1 MKLSTFI
8 QAHLEEILSEWD
20 SFARTFFPVS
30 AGMSTLALRDHAK
43 QILQELALDIET
55 DQTSEQQSEKSKGL
69 ALREPGTDSAAS
81 THGTQR
87 QYSGFT
93 LVQVT
98 AEFRALRA
106 TVLRLWLR
114 EIAQVTEEISDDM
127 VRFNEAIDQALAESV
142 VTYSEQAARTRDI
155 FLAILGHDLR
165 SPLAVMAMAG
175 TYLTSTEVATSGT
188 QQVATWIAG
197 STATMT
203 LMVNDLLE
211 YGRTQLG
218 GAIPIAPQLVDLQG
232 ICQAALGAASAAHP
246 DCVFELEASGDLVA
260 ILDSAR
266 LQQVFSNLL
275 NNAAQYRAPE
285 HPVTLVAQGGPDA
298 LTVEV
303 RNFGFVIPPES
314 LQRIFDPLVQLP
326 VKSQQKGP
334 PSTSMGLGL
343 FIAREITVAHG
354 GTIAVESSE
363 RSGTVFTVR
372 LPRFA

>member
-175 TYLTSTEVATSGT
+175 TYLSSTEVATSGT

-218 GAIPIAPQLVDLQG
+218 GAIPIAPQLADLQG
-232 ICQAALGAASAAHP
+232 ICRAALVAANAAHP
-246 DCVFELEASGDLVA
+246 DCVFELKASGDLVA

-266 LQQVFSNLL
+266 LQQVFANLL

-303 RNFGFVIPPES
+303 RNLGSVIPPES

-334 PSTSMGLGL
+334 PSTSLGLGL

-363 RSGTVFTVR
+363 RFGTVFTVR
-372 LPRFA
+372 LPRFE

>member
-8 QAHLEEILSEWD
+8 QTHLEEILAEWD
-20 SFARTFFPVS
+20 SFAGTFFPV
-30 AGMSTLALRDHAK
+30 ATAMSTLALRDHAK

-55 DQTSEQQSEKSKGL
+55 EQTSKQQSEKSKGL
-69 ALREPGTDSAAS
+69 APREPGTDSAAS
-81 THGTQR
+81 THGTER
-87 QYSGFT
+87 QDSGFT

-106 TVLRLWLR
+106 TVLRLWLQK
-114 EIAQVTEEISDDM
+114 IAPVTDETTLEL

-142 VTYSEQAARTRDI
+142 ATYSEQAARTRDI

-175 TYLTSTEVATSGT
+175 SFLTDTEEATT
-188 QQVATWIAG
+188 VTRQVAGWIAG

-218 GAIPIAPQLVDLQG
+218 GAIPVAPQLADLRG
-232 ICQAALGAASAAHP
+232 ICEGALDAARAAHP
-246 DCVFELEASGDLVA
+246 DCVFELQASGDLVA

-266 LQQVFSNLL
+266 LQQVFANLL
-275 NNAAQYRAPE
+275 NNAAQYRAPQ
-285 HPVTLVAQGGPDA
+285 HPVILVAQGGPDA

-303 RNFGFVIPPES
+303 QNFGFVIPSKS
-314 LQRIFDPLVQLP
+314 LQKIFDPLVQLS
-326 VKSQQKGP
+326 VKRQQKGP
-334 PSTSMGLGL
+334 PSTSLGLGL
-343 FIAREITVAHG
+343 FIAREITMAHG
-354 GTIAVESSE
+354 GTIAVQSSK

-372 LPRFA
+372 LPRSA

>member
-114 EIAQVTEEISDDM
+114 EIAQVAEEISDDM
-127 VRFNEAIDQALAESV
+127 VIV
-142 VTYSEQAARTRDI
+142 
-155 FLAILGHDLR
+155 R
-165 SPLAVMAMAG
+165 S
-175 TYLTSTEVATSGT
+175 AT
-188 QQVATWIAG
+188 
-197 STATMT
+197 
-203 LMVNDLLE
+203 
-211 YGRTQLG
+211 
-218 GAIPIAPQLVDLQG
+218 
-232 ICQAALGAASAAHP
+232 
-246 DCVFELEASGDLVA
+246 
-260 ILDSAR
+260 
-266 LQQVFSNLL
+266 
-275 NNAAQYRAPE
+275 
-285 HPVTLVAQGGPDA
+285 
-298 LTVEV
+298 TVW
-303 RNFGFVIPPES
+303 
-314 LQRIFDPLVQLP
+314 
-326 VKSQQKGP
+326 
-334 PSTSMGLGL
+334 
-343 FIAREITVAHG
+343 H
-354 GTIAVESSE
+354 
-363 RSGTVFTVR
+363 
-372 LPRFA
+372 